1 MKKILDKQLSGKI
14 ENSNSIS
21 RRDALKHSAY
31 AVVGTAVTAAVA
43 NSAAAQSTSSSSSIP
58 ANNSN
63 NMGGRKFRAWVHRE
77 IGEGITGGVEEL
89 TLLPIDG
96 RQVVIRTEA
105 SQCCYSNVGMMLGAP
120 GVRMPSPGKPII
132 QGHGGVGVVEAVGPE
147 VKRIKVGDRVIV
159 GVTPECSECYNCLR
173 GRADACYGI
182 SIPPLVIARTSDGL
196 DVVGDINIGG
206 HAELMV
212 TLEQSC
218 VAINSILPAAELAML
233 SCVSGT
239 GLGMT
244 MTLSPVTPGS
254 IVAIF
259 GAGPIGLSAVQGAR
273 LMGAAQIIVVEPIS
287 VRRELALKLGATTVF
302 DPNIEGDQLVDKIRY
317 LCQGES
323 DSFYSGGR
331 PRFGERHLGPDF
343 VIEAVGGDRFPPKL
357 EVGPDPA
364 GILPLQ
370 QAWELCPGGSDLLT
384 CGVGQVG
391 NVSFPGGRWTNSSK
405 NHLSSQFGGTHMKRD
420 MPRYVS
426 LIEAGLFDAESL
438 ATSTF
443 ALEETSDGYQATADR
458 TTVSSVIV
466 MS

>member
-1 MKKILDKQLSGKI
+1 MKETSDKKFPKTKI
-14 ENSNSIS
+14 EAPSTIS
-21 RRDALKHSAY
+21 RRDALKQSAI
-31 AVVGTAVTAAVA
+31 AVAGTVGAAAVA
-43 NSAAAQSTSSSSSIP
+43 SSAAAQSASSSTSGS
-58 ANNSN
+58 SN
-63 NMGGRKFRAWVHRE
+63 NMAGRKFRAWVHRE
-77 IGEGITGGVEEL
+77 MGEGITGGVEEL

-105 SQCCYSNVGMMLGAP
+105 SQCCYSNVGTMLGAP
-120 GVRMPSPGKPII
+120 GVTMSRPGSALIS
-132 QGHGGVGVVEAVGPE
+132 GHGGVGIVEAVGPQ
-147 VKRIKVGDRVIV
+147 VRRVKVGDRVIV

-173 GRADACYGI
+173 GRADRCYGTVD
-182 SIPPLVIARTSDGL
+182 PLVIAQTSDGV
-196 DVVGDINIGG
+196 DVVGDLNIGG

-212 TLEQSC
+212 ALEQSC
-218 VAINSILPAAELAML
+218 VAVNSTHPPAELALL

-287 VRRELALKLGATTVF
+287 VRRELALQFGATSVF
-302 DPNIEGDQLVDKIRY
+302 DPNVEGDQLVDQIRY

-331 PRFGERHLGPDF
+331 PRFGGRHLGPDL

-357 EVGPDPA
+357 EVGPDPT

-370 QAWELCPGGSDLLT
+370 QAWDLCPAGSDLLT
-384 CGVGQVG
+384 CGIGQDG
-391 NVSFPGGRWTNSSK
+391 NVSFPGGRWSNSSK

-438 ATSTF
+438 VTSTYPLEGTADGHQATS
-443 ALEETSDGYQATADR
+443 DR
-458 TTVSSVIV
+458 TTVNSVIV

>member
-1 MKKILDKQLSGKI
+1 
-14 ENSNSIS
+14 
-21 RRDALKHSAY
+21 
-31 AVVGTAVTAAVA
+31 
-43 NSAAAQSTSSSSSIP
+43 
-58 ANNSN
+58 
-63 NMGGRKFRAWVHRE
+63 
-77 IGEGITGGVEEL
+77 
-89 TLLPIDG
+89 
-96 RQVVIRTEA
+96 
-105 SQCCYSNVGMMLGAP
+105 
-120 GVRMPSPGKPII
+120 
-132 QGHGGVGVVEAVGPE
+132 
-147 VKRIKVGDRVIV
+147 
-159 GVTPECSECYNCLR
+159 
-173 GRADACYGI
+173 
-182 SIPPLVIARTSDGL
+182 
-196 DVVGDINIGG
+196 
-206 HAELMV
+206 
-212 TLEQSC
+212 
-218 VAINSILPAAELAML
+218 
-233 SCVSGT
+233 
-239 GLGMT
+239 MT